1 MEEMIELTNGKKTI
15 SRSKIQYEANV
26 KHFEMRG
33 FKPVKNNLKENIK
46 AFLLEIRLSRCF
58 ENEAKVIPLKKK
70 RKTRKKK

>member
-26 KHFEMRG
+26 KPFGMRG
-33 FKPVKNNLKENIK
+33 FKPVNNNLIENINE
-46 AFLLEIRLSRCF
+46 LDNTS
-58 ENEAKVIPLKKK
+58 ENDAKVIPLKKK